1 MRKTLLLSCC
11 ALVLAAT
18 CASAE
23 EKIDPAGYICAE
35 LVASAVT
42 GEPPLFE
49 GLQLDGYAAG
59 KAGQPVADAEVLAP
73 LLLEVYD
80 TCQAAPGDTVLPH
93 WEKARKEKFVA
104 SDGPWRADKT
114 TCKDYAAN
122 EEDGSGFIIWLDG
135 YQRGKSGSRASALE
149 SNESLDAF
157 LEACKG
163 RPDALMIDV
172 LAESVKK

>member
-1 MRKTLLLSCC
+1 MRKCLLVCCC
-11 ALVLAAT
+11 ALLVAANT
-18 CASAE
+18 VSAE
-23 EKIDPAGYICAE
+23 EKIDPANYICAE
-35 LVASAVT
+35 LVAATVS

-59 KAGQPVADAEVLAP
+59 KAGAPVADPELMAP

-80 TCQAAPGDTVLPH
+80 TCQAAPGDKVLPH
-93 WEKARKEKFVA
+93 WEKARTGKIIA

-135 YQRGKSGSRASALE
+135 YQRARSGSSDSALE

-157 LEACKG
+157 LEACKK